1 MSRAAKSLLVFAIYL
16 MGLSLILLAVPNAL
30 LQPFGLDPTSEVWIR
45 VVGMLVACLAVYYLV
60 AVTNELTVLIRA
72 SVYVRSLVIVVFGVF
87 VALGWAKPPLIMF
100 GAVDLAA
107 AAWTFLALRA
117 DARG

>member
-60 AVTNELTVLIRA
+60 AVTNELTVLIRLG
-72 SVYVRSLVIVVFGVF
+72 YVRSLSSCFGYSSR
-87 VALGWAKPPLIMF
+87 WAGPSH
-100 GAVDLAA
+100 
-107 AAWTFLALRA
+107 R
-117 DARG
+117 